1 MKVWIIAYI
10 VVAIIVFVATCVLIE
25 ISASDVDRA
34 LSTALNKSLI
44 DYKKALLVSALWIL
58 ALAYLIL
65 LFIVELISRIII
77 INRRK
82 DK

>member
-34 LSTALNKSLI
+34 LSTALNKPLI
-44 DYKKALLVSALWIL
+44 DYKKHCWYQLYG
-58 ALAYLIL
+58 YLHL
-65 LFIVELISRIII
+65 HT
-77 INRRK
+77 
-82 DK
+82 

>member
-34 LSTALNKSLI
+34 LSTALNKPLI

-65 LFIVELISRIII
+65 LFIVKLISRII

>member
-34 LSTALNKSLI
+34 LSASLNKPLI
-44 DYKKALLVSALWIL
+44 D
-58 ALAYLIL
+58 
-65 LFIVELISRIII
+65 
-77 INRRK
+77 
-82 DK
+82 

>member
-34 LSTALNKSLI
+34 LSASLGKPLI
-44 DYKKALLVSALWIL
+44 DYKKAMLVSVLWVL
-58 ALAYLIL
+58 AFAYLIL

-77 INRRK
+77 NRRK

>member
-1 MKVWIIAYI
+1 MKIWIIAYI
-10 VVAIIVFVATCVLIE
+10 IVAIIVFVATCVLIE

-34 LSTALNKSLI
+34 LSASLGKPLI
-44 DYKKALLVSALWIL
+44 NYKKAMLVSVLWIL

-77 INRRK
+77 NQRK

>member
-1 MKVWIIAYI
+1 MKLWIIAYI

-34 LSTALNKSLI
+34 LSALLNKPLI

-77 INRRK
+77 NRRK
-82 DK
+82 DR

>member
-1 MKVWIIAYI
+1 MKVLIIAYI

-34 LSTALNKSLI
+34 LSNAFNKPLI

-77 INRRK
+77 NRKK

>member
-25 ISASDVDRA
+25 ISASDVDRT
-34 LSTALNKSLI
+34 LSTALNKPLV

-77 INRRK
+77 NRRK

>member
-34 LSTALNKSLI
+34 LSTALNKPLI
-44 DYKKALLVSALWIL
+44 DYKKALLVSAL
-58 ALAYLIL
+58 
-65 LFIVELISRIII
+65 
-77 INRRK
+77 
-82 DK
+82 

>member
-1 MKVWIIAYI
+1 MKLWIIAYI
-10 VVAIIVFVATCVLIE
+10 VVAIIVFVVTCVLIE

-34 LSTALNKSLI
+34 LSASLGKPLI
-44 DYKKALLVSALWIL
+44 NYKEAMLVSVLWIL
-58 ALAYLIL
+58 AFVYLIL

-77 INRRK
+77 SQRK

>member
-34 LSTALNKSLI
+34 LSTTLNKPLI
-44 DYKKALLVSALWIL
+44 D
-58 ALAYLIL
+58 
-65 LFIVELISRIII
+65 
-77 INRRK
+77 
-82 DK
+82 

>member
-25 ISASDVDRA
+25 ISSSDVDRA
-34 LSTALNKSLI
+34 LSTALNKPLI
-44 DYKKALLVSALWIL
+44 DYKEALLVSALWIL

-77 INRRK
+77 NRRK